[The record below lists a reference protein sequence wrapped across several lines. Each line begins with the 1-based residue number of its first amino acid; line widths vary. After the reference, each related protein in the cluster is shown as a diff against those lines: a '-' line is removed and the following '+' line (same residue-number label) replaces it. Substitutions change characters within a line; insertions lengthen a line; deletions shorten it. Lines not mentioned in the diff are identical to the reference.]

1 MSIDEISQSV
11 AEVVLE
17 LMEDSIDWRIS
28 DCYPNTEGDEYN
40 AIHQQ
45 VMQRAIEIMYKQN
58 TEANIGGPA
67 GISNDEN
74 VLDADHASL

>member
-40 AIHQQ
+40 AI
-45 VMQRAIEIMYKQN
+45 RAEILFRTVEKMYMSTKR
-58 TEANIGGPA
+58 TYYEV
-67 GISNDEN
+67 D
-74 VLDADHASL
+74 

>member
-1 MSIDEISQSV
+1 MSIDEISQGV

-40 AIHQQ
+40 AI
-45 VMQRAIEIMYKQN
+45 RAEILFRTVEKMYMSTKR
-58 TEANIGGPA
+58 TYYEV
-67 GISNDEN
+67 D
-74 VLDADHASL
+74 